1 MIPSTRKRPSSILG
15 QYHFRR
21 VFAKRYTI
29 RIGVISSLFSL
40 KAGIFGD
47 RCGGVRHVCATGVRT
62 LPAIAEEAGC

>member
-29 RIGVISSLFSL
+29 RIGVISRLFSL

-47 RCGGVRHVCATGVRT
+47 RCGGVRHV
-62 LPAIAEEAGC
+62 